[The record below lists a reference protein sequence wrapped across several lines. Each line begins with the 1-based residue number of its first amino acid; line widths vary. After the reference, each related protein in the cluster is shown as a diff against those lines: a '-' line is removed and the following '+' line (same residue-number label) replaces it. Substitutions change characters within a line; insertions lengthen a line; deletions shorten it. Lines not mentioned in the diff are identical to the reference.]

1 MRAGL
6 TELIEKCCSSCKE
19 AFSQLCRKTC
29 RALPGNASP
38 WTVLPRERITLLQL
52 QLHQL
57 ISEVLVF
64 FFILRDDVVPFLCQV
79 TDMAHVAFHL
89 GIKQTSLRFST
100 LTNSSETHL
109 ARVTLELPSPPRFT
123 G

>member
-1 MRAGL
+1 MNAGL
-6 TELIEKCCSSCKE
+6 TELIEKCCCSCKE
-19 AFSQLCRKTC
+19 AFSQLCWKTC

-38 WTVLPRERITLLQL
+38 RTVLQRERITLL

-64 FFILRDDVVPFLCQV
+64 FFILHEDVVPFLCQV

-89 GIKQTSLRFST
+89 ENMKTSLCFST
-100 LTNSSETHL
+100 LTTSPETHSS
-109 ARVTLELPSPPRFT
+109 ASYWHE
-123 G
+123 